1 MIVFNE
7 AGLQR
12 LMARYC
18 SYHERWRTHVSL
30 DKDRPIPR
38 PVTPPSDGAVVAIPE
53 VGGLHHRYERH
64 AA

>member
-18 SYHERWRTHVSL
+18 SYHERWRTHLSL
-30 DKDRPIPR
+30 GKDTPNSR
-38 PVTPPSDGAVVAIPE
+38 PVTPPREGNIVANPE
-53 VGGLHHRYERH
+53 VWASVDL
-64 AA
+64 